1 MNIPVVKRAVQTK
14 ERETKSFGTE
24 RVYSREESND
34 VSFVPPPSLM
44 NLIIAL
50 ANLFKKILSKGFVKS
65 FFFARRKRAI
75 KTHYSIKRI
84 YKGKLTRV

>member
-1 MNIPVVKRAVQTK
+1 MKVQKWNIMNIPAVKRAVQTK

-65 FFFARRKRAI
+65 FFLRAAREQL
-75 KTHYSIKRI
+75 KRI
-84 YKGKLTRV
+84 TR

>member
-1 MNIPVVKRAVQTK
+1 MKVQKWNIMNIPAVKRAVQTK

-34 VSFVPPPSLM
+34 VSFVPPPPSLM

-50 ANLFKKILSKGFVKS
+50 ANLFKKILSKDFVKS
-65 FFFARRKRAI
+65 FFCAPQK
-75 KTHYSIKRI
+75 SN
-84 YKGKLTRV
+84 